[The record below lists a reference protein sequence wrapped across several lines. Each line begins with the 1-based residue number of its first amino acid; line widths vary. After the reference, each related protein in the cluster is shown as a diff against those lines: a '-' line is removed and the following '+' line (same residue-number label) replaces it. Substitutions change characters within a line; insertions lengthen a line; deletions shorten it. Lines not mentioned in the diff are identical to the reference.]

1 MALYLMLLL
10 CIWAILAIQLK
21 IPHLTINVAWSQER
35 CNNLNL
41 LYINLSYSFLAGY
54 IFYLLTISFPKKIEK
69 KRLKP
74 IIKQKVLGIW
84 KGLWNIMLEF
94 SRDVDVKNYMETEN
108 ASKVLMSKKW
118 SDNIPMFQ
126 NLYNAKISYIA
137 FISLEG
143 ETIRNNITNFIQS
156 YQSYISAE
164 QICLLEELYNMP
176 IFNQANQLSRM
187 QILIEDENAIKS
199 LANMMIEALEK
210 MTEIENSFSIK
221 IN

>member
-1 MALYLMLLL
+1 MLLL